1 MMNMSEH
8 SNEFHTDDLITW
20 HDFYGNKCIPVAGVV
35 IRQEPESI
43 LIKARIQGAIKEV
56 HVSPKELVIR

>member
-1 MMNMSEH
+1 MNVSEQP
-8 SNEFHTDDLITW
+8 NEFYTDDLVTW
-20 HDFYGNKCIPVAGVV
+20 HDSYENKCIPVPGVV

-43 LIKARIQGAIKEV
+43 LIKTRIQGAIQEV